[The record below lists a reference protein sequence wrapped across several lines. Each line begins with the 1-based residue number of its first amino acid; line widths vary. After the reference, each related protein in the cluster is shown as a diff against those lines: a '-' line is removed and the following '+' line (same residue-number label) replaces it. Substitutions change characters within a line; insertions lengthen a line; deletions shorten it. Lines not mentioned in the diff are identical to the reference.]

1 MEVRYFSL
9 SDTQR
14 ALQLRLQ
21 QEMEEENKKKKKL
34 VEEML
39 RERYVLSQQESEN
52 LKKVQRDLASLDELV
67 TRDVAV
73 LREKIEA
80 ANREYDRAR
89 YV

>member
-1 MEVRYFSL
+1 MRYFSL